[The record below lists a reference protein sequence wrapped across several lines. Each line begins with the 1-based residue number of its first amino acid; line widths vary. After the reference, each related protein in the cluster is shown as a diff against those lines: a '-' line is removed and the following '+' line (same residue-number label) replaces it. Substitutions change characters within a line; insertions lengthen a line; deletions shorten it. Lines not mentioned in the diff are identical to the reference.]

1 VWNSITT
8 ASLWLPCW
16 TIVLF
21 TFLPATAITLTQ
33 DRDYVISN
41 WTTIDGL
48 PGNSATSISQSPD
61 GYLWIGTFNGL
72 VRFDGSRFSV
82 YHPSNTPVLP
92 HDGILRVHRDQQ
104 GVMWFGTFGGLAK
117 RQDNAWHSVT
127 ANDPYR
133 TNPVRLISS
142 NTNVLYAW
150 FEGGFL
156 ARIQD
161 SNLEPLPSPQLSAPR
176 KAPFLFFDQQNNLM
190 LASGPLLYRWTN
202 SSWLPVSPPAQI
214 VDIFATASQIIQNS
228 SGELLVAGPSGFT
241 RILGDRVLRSVKT
254 PLPNV
259 FSIEEEPDGTLWFAS
274 TTDGLYRLSTDN
286 SVRHFNKEHGF
297 PSNTFRFVARDTDG
311 NIWAGTNGDGLIRL
325 RKRSVFT
332 FGVESGLPDFPVKSL
347 AHAPDKSI
355 FVATYGRGVYR
366 FKDGK
371 ANPAFPGNSIP
382 VFAQALLTDRS
393 GTLWVGSYSDGLWR
407 STTERLERIDDFG
420 ERRFTV
426 EALFE
431 DSKGRIWVGCSTG
444 VALYESGRFRH
455 FPLVGAKFP
464 VPIAAFAESPST
476 GEVWAG
482 GDGGLYRL
490 EGQTFL
496 PVLDKSAKTLPS
508 LRSLIVHP
516 NGSLLLGTIA
526 DGILQFRDGHVLSA
540 SSPVWPAPQIGEIF
554 PAGPDYWLATSAG
567 LWRIKRDLWL
577 RDPKYHA
584 WHPFGIADGMTTLEC
599 SVGHQPIVIKDNS
612 ETLWVSTLKGI
623 ASLHLP
629 RLPLESGSASPRI
642 ESISFRNG
650 DQPIK
655 SINLDGVN
663 SIELPSE
670 SWDIRISYSAPLLA
684 APEKVMFHYL
694 LTAANSGSL
703 SEGYD
708 ASRELRLLRLPPG
721 NNQLTLE
728 ARSGSGEW
736 TRPAATLFLKRT
748 PYLWENR
755 YAQTAAAL
763 ALIAALIFAVRAAA
777 RRHNLELMRSRQA
790 EEVMLLAKQEAENAS
805 RLKSLF
811 LANMSHELRTPMNG
825 ILGMT
830 QLLQST
836 GLNPQQQEMI
846 DTLQSSGSSLLR
858 ILNEILDISR
868 IEAGRLDLNPVPIK
882 LSSVIAETMELVRP
896 LTVQKKIQLTAHI
909 DPSIPATLS
918 GDPLRIRQIVL
929 NYLDNA
935 IKFTPTGGVYLTAES
950 VPAPQEKIGI
960 RIAVTDTGC
969 GIPEGKLSEIFD
981 AFAQVDASST
991 RIHGGTGLGLTI
1003 VRRLA
1008 RLMGGDAGVESVID
1022 RGSTFWATL
1031 FLEPVLNAPKDI
1043 EVPLTP
1049 LKLNRPKILV
1059 AEDNRINQRV
1069 LAAFLQRLNCDFTIA
1084 VDGQDALEQASS
1096 AHFDLILM
1104 DVQMPRMDGLAATR
1118 AIRAMPGPLAS
1129 IPIIAISASAM
1140 PEDMERCSASGMNG
1154 FLSKPVKLDD
1164 LSRELHQR
1172 LISSSC

>member
-1 VWNSITT
+1 MRNSINP
-8 ASLWLPCW
+8 ASRWLPCW
-16 TIVLF
+16 SIVLLAC
-21 TFLPATAITLTQ
+21 LPATAITQTQ
-33 DRDYVISN
+33 DREYAISN

-48 PGNSATSISQSPD
+48 PGNSATSIGQSPD

-72 VRFDGSRFSV
+72 VRFDGAKFSIF
-82 YHPSNTPVLP
+82 HPSNTPALP
-92 HDGILRVHRDQQ
+92 HDGILKVHLDHQ
-104 GVMWFGTFGGLAK
+104 GAMWFGSFGGLVR
-117 RQDNAWHSVT
+117 RQNNTWHSVQAST
-127 ANDPYR
+127 PYR
-133 TNPVRLISS
+133 THPIRLIS
-142 NTNVLYAW
+142 NKAKDLYAW

-156 ARIQD
+156 ARIRG
-161 SNLEPLPSPQLSAPR
+161 SNLEPLPVPQLSKPR
-176 KAPFLFFDQQNNLM
+176 KAPFLFFDEEGNLM
-190 LASGPLLYRWTN
+190 LSSGPLLYRWTN
-202 SSWLPVSPPAQI
+202 SSWLPVSPPAPIAAAFSTAIQI
-214 VDIFATASQIIQNS
+214 TQNS
-228 SGELLVAGPSGFT
+228 SGELLLTSEAGFT
-241 RILGDRVLRSVKT
+241 RIRGDRILRNVKT

-274 TTDGLYRLSTDN
+274 STDGLYRLSPDN
-286 SVRHFNKEHGF
+286 SVRHFNKESGF
-297 PSNTFRFVARDTDG
+297 PSNTFRFVYRDADG

-332 FGVESGLPDFPVKSL
+332 YGVESGLPDFPVKSL
-347 AHAPDKSI
+347 AHAPDNSI
-355 FVATYGRGVYR
+355 FIATYGRGVYR

-371 ANPAFPGNSIP
+371 ANPAFPGSSKP
-382 VFAQALLTDRS
+382 AFAQALLTDRS
-393 GTLWVGSYSDGLWR
+393 GTLWVGSYSNGLWR
-407 STTERLERIDDFG
+407 YTNGRLERVDDFG
-420 ERRFTV
+420 DRRFTV

-431 DSKGRIWVGCSTG
+431 DTKGRIWVGCSSG

-476 GEVWAG
+476 GEIWAG
-482 GDGGLYRL
+482 GEGGLYRL
-490 EGQTFL
+490 QGQTFL
-496 PVLDKSAKTLPS
+496 PVLDKSAKPLPS

-516 NGSLLLGTIA
+516 SGSLLLGSIA
-526 DGILQFRDGHVLSA
+526 DGILHFRDGRILSA
-540 SSPVWPAPQIGEIF
+540 SFPVWPAPQIGEIF

-567 LWRIKRDLWL
+567 LWRINRDQLL
-577 RDPKYHA
+577 RDPKHHS
-584 WHPFGIADGMTTLEC
+584 WHPYGITDGMSTLEC
-599 SVGHQPIVIKDNS
+599 SVGHQPIVIKDKS

-623 ASLHLP
+623 ASLQLH
-629 RLPLESGSASPRI
+629 RLPLESGSAPPRI
-642 ESISFRNG
+642 ERISFRNG
-650 DQPIK
+650 DQPER
-655 SINLDGVN
+655 SIDLDGLN
-663 SIELPSE
+663 SIDLPPE
-670 SWDIRISYSAPLLA
+670 SWDIRISYSAPLLP
-684 APEKVMFHYL
+684 APEQVVSHYL
-694 LTAANSGSL
+694 LAASSTGSL
-703 SEGYD
+703 SEGFD
-708 ASRELRLLRLPPG
+708 PNRELRLLRLPPG
-721 NNQLTLE
+721 STKLTLE

-736 TRPAATLFLKRT
+736 TKPATTFLLNRT
-748 PYLWENR
+748 PHLWENR

-763 ALIAALIFAVRAAA
+763 ALIFALVFSIRAAA
-777 RRHNLELMRSRQA
+777 SRHKLELMRSRQA

-805 RLKSLF
+805 RLKSIF

-836 GLNPQQQEMI
+836 GLNPEQQEMI

-868 IEAGRLDLNPVPIK
+868 IEAGRLDLNPVSIN
-882 LSSVIAETMELVRP
+882 LSSVIGEALELVRP
-896 LTVQKKIQLTAHI
+896 FTIQKKIQLTAHI

-935 IKFTPTGGVYLTAES
+935 IKFTKTGGVYVTVEPI
-950 VPAPQEKIGI
+950 PALDKQIGI

-969 GIPEGKLSEIFD
+969 GIPEVKLEEIFD

-1031 FLEPVLNAPKDI
+1031 FLEQALNTTENI
-1043 EVPLTP
+1043 EAPLTP

-1069 LAAFLQRLNCDFTIA
+1069 LAAFLQRLNCDVTIA

-1096 AHFDLILM
+1096 SHFDLILM

-1118 AIRAMPGPLAS
+1118 AIRATPGPLAS

-1140 PEDMERCSASGMNG
+1140 PEDLERCSASGMDG

-1172 LISSSC
+1172 LTRLA